1 MNWLKKILAQEQD
14 FDVLDYHRKYP
25 RMDREDAETLAAL
38 NKLIKEVRA
47 KEKRNDIPEEEW
59 K

>member
-38 NKLIKEVRA
+38 NKIIKEVRA

>member
-14 FDVLDYHRKYP
+14 FDVLDYHKKYP

-38 NKLIKEVRA
+38 NKIIKEVRA